1 MVDVQEGLL
10 AGLAIGALAGYMIAS
25 TRFRNLSQKL
35 REDAAAQNAL
45 LTEARQGLD
54 RMSGE
59 SRLLRNQLDETISR
73 NAAAEARLAVVEKTD
88 RERQILLEESRKNLT
103 EAFQALSLEALQQN
117 SRSFLE
123 LAQQNLAGFQGQAK
137 GDLDLRQARIDELV
151 KPLGESLAKVERT
164 LQDLEGER
172 KSAYS
177 SLNEMVRSLVENHIP
192 RLHTETMGLVRALRQ
207 PVVRGR
213 WGEIQLRRVVEMA
226 GMLDHCDFFEQQT
239 SAHSEDRLRPDLV
252 VRLPGNKQVVVDA
265 KVPLSAYLE
274 AAETDSDEARTQ
286 KFADH
291 ARQVRQHI
299 AQLGR
304 KSYWEQFQLAPEF
317 VILFLPGEVF
327 YSSALQADPELIEYG
342 VSERVIPATPTTLI
356 ALLRAVSYGWQQET
370 IAKNAQ
376 AINKLGRDLYKR
388 LSDLT
393 EHWIKVGRSLGTAV
407 DTYNKATGSLEH
419 RVLVTARQLKDLRS
433 GSEEEIPSPDAID
446 SRPRSLLS
454 PAGPPAEPVFPG
466 SEESTF
472 IPKDIP

>member
-1 MVDVQEGLL
+1 MVDVREGLL

-59 SRLLRNQLDETISR
+59 SRRLRNQLDETISR

-137 GDLDLRQARIDELV
+137 GDLELRQARIDELV

-239 SAHSEDRLRPDLV
+239 SAQSEDRLRPDLV

-274 AAETDSDEARTQ
+274 AAETDSDEARAQ
-286 KFADH
+286 KLADH

-304 KSYWEQFQLAPEF
+304 KSYWEQFQPAPEF
-317 VILFLPGEVF
+317 VILFLPGEAF

-419 RVLVTARQLKDLRS
+419 RVLVAARQLKDLRS

-454 PAGPPAEPVFPG
+454 PAGPPAEPVFPV

>member
-1 MVDVQEGLL
+1 MMDLRDGMLL
-10 AGLAIGALAGYMIAS
+10 GLAAGALSGYLIGSA
-25 TRFRNLSQKL
+25 NLRRRSGKL
-35 REDAAAQNAL
+35 RETLAVKDAL
-45 LTEARQGLD
+45 LSEHRQTIDQNNREKDQLRTQLNEA
-54 RMSGE
+54 
-59 SRLLRNQLDETISR
+59 ISR
-73 NAAAEARLAVVEKTD
+73 HSSAEARLDAVEKAA
-88 RERQILLEESRKNLT
+88 RERQTLLEDSRKKLT

-123 LAQQNLAGFQGQAK
+123 LAQQNLAGFQGLAK

-151 KPLGESLAKVERT
+151 KPIGESLAKVERT

-177 SLNEMVRSLVENHIP
+177 SLHEMVRSLVENHIP

-226 GMLDHCDFFEQQT
+226 GMLDHCDFYEQQT
-239 SAHSEDRLRPDLV
+239 SAQSDERLRPDLV

-265 KVPLSAYLE
+265 KAPLSAYLE
-274 AAETDSDEARTQ
+274 AAESDTEEIRAQ
-286 KFADH
+286 KLAEH

-304 KSYWEQFQLAPEF
+304 KSYWEQFQPAPEF

-327 YSSALQADPELIEYG
+327 YSSALQADPDLIEYG

-356 ALLRAVSYGWQQET
+356 ALLRAVAYGWQQET
-370 IAKNAQ
+370 IAQNAQ
-376 AINKLGRDLYKR
+376 QINNLGRDLYKR
-388 LSDLT
+388 LTDLT
-393 EHWIKVGRSLGTAV
+393 GHWIKVGKSLGNAV
-407 DTYNKATGSLEH
+407 ETYNKATGSLEH

-433 GSEEEIPSPDAID
+433 GFENEIPSPDDID
-446 SRPRSLLS
+446 SRPRTLS
-454 PAGPPAEPVFPG
+454 PPAGSPTEPVFPLP
-466 SEESTF
+466 EETTF
-472 IPKDIP
+472 IPKDPS

>member
-1 MVDVQEGLL
+1 MVDVREGLL

-45 LTEARQGLD
+45 LTETRQGLD

-239 SAHSEDRLRPDLV
+239 SAQSEDRLRPDLV

-274 AAETDSDEARTQ
+274 AAETDSDEARAQ
-286 KFADH
+286 KLADH

-304 KSYWEQFQLAPEF
+304 KSYWEQFQPAPEF

-356 ALLRAVSYGWQQET
+356 ALLRAVAYGWQQET

-393 EHWIKVGRSLGTAV
+393 EHWIKVGKSLGTAV

-419 RVLVTARQLKDLRS
+419 RVLVAARQLKDLRS

-454 PAGPPAEPVFPG
+454 PAGPPAEPVFPV

>member
-1 MVDVQEGLL
+1 MLDVREGLF

-59 SRLLRNQLDETISR
+59 SRLLRNQLDEAISR

-137 GDLDLRQARIDELV
+137 GDLELRQTRIDELV

-239 SAHSEDRLRPDLV
+239 SVQSEDRLRPDLV

-274 AAETDSDEARTQ
+274 AAETDSDEARAQ
-286 KFADH
+286 KLADH

-304 KSYWEQFQLAPEF
+304 KSYWEQFQPAPEF

-342 VSERVIPATPTTLI
+342 VSELVIPATPTTLI

>member
-45 LTEARQGLD
+45 LTETRQGLD

-356 ALLRAVSYGWQQET
+356 ALLRAVAYGWQQET

-454 PAGPPAEPVFPG
+454 PAGSQAEPVFPV

>member
-1 MVDVQEGLL
+1 MLDVREGLF

-59 SRLLRNQLDETISR
+59 SRLLRNQLDEAISR

-356 ALLRAVSYGWQQET
+356 ALLRAVAYGWQQET

-454 PAGPPAEPVFPG
+454 PAGSQAEPVFPV

>member
-1 MVDVQEGLL
+1 MVDVREGLL

-59 SRLLRNQLDETISR
+59 SRRLRNQLDETISR

-356 ALLRAVSYGWQQET
+356 ALLRAVAYGWQQET

-454 PAGPPAEPVFPG
+454 PAGSQAEPVFPV

>member
-1 MVDVQEGLL
+1 MTPFEGILI
-10 AGLAIGALAGYMIAS
+10 GLAAGGLSGYLIAS
-25 TRFRNLSQKL
+25 ARFGRRSQTL
-35 REDAAAQNAL
+35 REDLAVKDAL
-45 LTEARQGLD
+45 LLEHRQAIERLGLEKKQLRTQLEEA
-54 RMSGE
+54 
-59 SRLLRNQLDETISR
+59 ISR
-73 NAAAEARLAVVEKTD
+73 HSAAEARLEALEKAD
-88 RERQILLEESRKNLT
+88 REKQALLEDSRKKLAET
-103 EAFQALSLEALQQN
+103 FQALSLEALQQN

-137 GDLDLRQARIDELV
+137 GDLELRQAKIDELV
-151 KPLGESLAKVERT
+151 KPIGESLAKVERT

-239 SAHSEDRLRPDLV
+239 STQSDERLRPDLV

-274 AAETDSDEARTQ
+274 AAEMDSEEGRAQ
-286 KFADH
+286 KLAEH

-299 AQLGR
+299 SQLGR
-304 KSYWEQFQLAPEF
+304 KSYWEQFQPAPEF

-327 YSSALQADPELIEYG
+327 YSSALQADPALIEYG

-356 ALLRAVSYGWQQET
+356 ALLRAVAYGWQQET
-370 IAKNAQ
+370 VARNAQ
-376 AINKLGRDLYKR
+376 EINKLGRDLYKR

-393 EHWIKVGRSLGTAV
+393 GHWLKVGRSLGNAV
-407 DTYNKATGSLEH
+407 ESYNKATGSLEH

-433 GSEEEIPSPDAID
+433 GSEDEIPTPDAID
-446 SRPRSLLS
+446 SRPRPVSLLGDS
-454 PAGPPAEPVFPG
+454 GSEPVFSSP
-466 SEESTF
+466 EDDSTF
-472 IPKDIP
+472 LPKDPS